1 VTKGRR
7 CNVAASVNERLRR
20 LAPQRGET
28 HQMLLIRYA
37 LERLLYRLASSKHR
51 RHFTLKGALL
61 FALWSGKPHRPTKD
75 LDLLG
80 EGSPTV
86 ERLEAV
92 FRDVCAEPV
101 EDDGLR
107 FDPGSVRGERIKED
121 DLYDGV
127 RLGIEAR
134 LETARVRLQVDVG
147 FGDAVTPGVVEIAY
161 PALLEFPAPTLRS
174 YPRETVVAEK
184 FQAMVALGLQNSR
197 LKDFYDLWVLART
210 FEFEGVALSAALHAT
225 FRRRRTPLPV
235 GAPKALTPE
244 FFDDADKQTQWRAFL
259 SRIRTESAPPALD
272 AVATALRGFLLP
284 PVDALNAASPF
295 ERRWPPGGLW
305 STRDEVRSAQ

>member
-28 HQMLLIRYA
+28 HQMLLIRYG
-37 LERLLYRLASSKHR
+37 LERLLYRLAASEHG

-86 ERLEAV
+86 ERLVAV
-92 FRDVCAEPV
+92 FRDVCAERV

-107 FDPGSVRGERIKED
+107 FDPESVQGQRIKED
-121 DLYDGV
+121 DLYEGV
-127 RLGIEAR
+127 RLAIEAR

-161 PALLEFPAPTLRS
+161 PALLEFPPPTLQS

-210 FEFEGVALSAALHAT
+210 FEFEGNALSAALRAT
-225 FRRRRTPLPV
+225 FRRRRTPLPA
-235 GAPKALTPE
+235 GPPKALTAE
-244 FFDDADKQTQWRAFL
+244 FFDDADKRMQWRAFL
-259 SRIRTESAPPALD
+259 SRIRTESTPPGLD
-272 AVATALRGFLLP
+272 AVAATLQAFLLP
-284 PVDALNAASPF
+284 PVDALTSGGPF
-295 ERRWPPGGLW
+295 ERRWPAGGPW
-305 STRDEVRSAQ
+305 SP

>member
-1 VTKGRR
+1 MTKGRR
-7 CNVAASVNERLRR
+7 CNVAASVNDRLRR
-20 LAPQRGET
+20 LAPERGET

-37 LERLLYRLASSKHR
+37 LERLLYRLAVSEHAE
-51 RHFTLKGALL
+51 HFTLKGALL

-80 EGSPTV
+80 EGKPTV
-86 ERLEAV
+86 ERLVAV
-92 FRDVCAEPV
+92 FRDVCAESV
-101 EDDGLR
+101 EDDGLH
-107 FDPGSVRGERIKED
+107 FDPTSVQGQRIKED
-121 DLYDGV
+121 DLYEGV

-134 LETARVRLQVDVG
+134 LETARIRLQVDIG

-210 FEFEGVALSAALHAT
+210 FEFEGTALSAALRAT

-235 GAPKALTPE
+235 GPPKALTAE
-244 FFDDADKQTQWRAFL
+244 FYDDADKRTQWRAFL
-259 SRIRTESAPPALD
+259 GRIRTESAPPGLEE
-272 AVATALRGFLLP
+272 VATTLHGFLLP
-284 PVDALNAASPF
+284 PVAALNAATGF
-295 ERRWPPGGLW
+295 DQQWPAGGPW
-305 STRDEVRSAQ
+305 ST

>member
-1 VTKGRR
+1 MTKGRR

-37 LERLLYRLASSKHR
+37 LERLLYRLAASEHGR
-51 RHFTLKGALL
+51 DFTLKGALL
-61 FALWSGKPHRPTKD
+61 FALWSDKPHRPTKD

-80 EGSPTV
+80 EGQPTV
-86 ERLEAV
+86 ERLVAV
-92 FRDVCAEPV
+92 FRDVCVQPV

-107 FDPGSVRGERIKED
+107 FDPASVQGQRIKED
-121 DLYDGV
+121 ALYEGV
-127 RLGIEAR
+127 RLGIEAK

-161 PALLEFPAPTLRS
+161 PALLDFPPPTLRS

-210 FEFEGVALSAALHAT
+210 FAFEGPALSAAVRAT

-235 GAPKALTPE
+235 GPPSGLTAE
-244 FFDDADKQTQWRAFL
+244 FYADADKRTQWRAFL
-259 SRIRTESAPPALD
+259 GRTRTEAVPPGLD
-272 AVATALRGFLLP
+272 AVAVTLGDFLLP
-284 PVDALNAASPF
+284 PVEALNATTPF
-295 ERRWPPGGLW
+295 DRRWPAGGPW
-305 STRDEVRSAQ
+305 AA